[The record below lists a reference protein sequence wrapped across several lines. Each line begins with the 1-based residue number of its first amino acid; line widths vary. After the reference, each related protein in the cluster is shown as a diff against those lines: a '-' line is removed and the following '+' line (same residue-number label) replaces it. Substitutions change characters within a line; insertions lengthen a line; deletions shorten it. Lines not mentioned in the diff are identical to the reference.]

1 MSDKVKVNY
10 ALEMAKRLLTDS
22 IWKSANLEG
31 LGTTFPKT
39 DMILENLPTD
49 TTREEVMFIV
59 NMKRAWNFLFESLSY
74 YNNSLSLFRE
84 LNKLVGL
91 GYRYGSGELRSVN
104 ISVEGTSWTPSIPNT
119 TDIYNVIT
127 ELEMIED
134 VELKALK
141 YFCFIARAHIF
152 AGGNMRVA
160 QLMANKVLIEKGV
173 GIFQITVEAQSEF
186 KNLLLEYY
194 ESNDDTDIRAFMLRY
209 CIQRVNAVTEKY
221 PVIEEAVIEFK
232 DIGATR
238 NFLLSTVQIGILDK
252 VLMNLRKL
260 LKSYNLTGTW
270 ILHEKDMVV
279 YLEGKDGC
287 VGLYMNGDRLNF
299 YVLNGIFSRVDSGM
313 LLSFIE
319 KTLSLL
325 ESRVPFSIK
334 RISFSLNC
342 RNFSMGEIFD
352 SEESGSIEV
361 ALR

>member
-39 DMILENLPTD
+39 EMILENLPTD

-59 NMKRAWNFLFESLSY
+59 NMKRAWNFLFDNLNYS
-74 YNNSLSLFRE
+74 NSLALIRE

-91 GYRYGSGELRSVN
+91 GYIIGSGEVRKMNVS
-104 ISVEGTSWTPSIPNT
+104 IGGTSWSPSIPDVAN
-119 TDIYNVIT
+119 IYDTID
-127 ELEMIED
+127 ELELID
-134 VELKALK
+134 DAELKALK
-141 YFCFIARAHIF
+141 YFCFIARTQIF
-152 AGGNMRVA
+152 VDGNKRVA
-160 QLMANKVLIEKGV
+160 QLMANKVLIENEV
-173 GIFQITVEAQSEF
+173 GIFQIPIEAQSEF
-186 KNLLLEYY
+186 KGLLLGYY
-194 ESNDDTDIRAFMLRY
+194 ESNDGTDIIDFMSRY

-221 PVIEEAVIEFK
+221 PVIEEAVTEFK

-270 ILHEKDMVV
+270 ILHERDMVV

-287 VGLYMNGDRLNF
+287 VGLYMNGDRLDF
-299 YVLNGIFSRVDSGM
+299 YVLNGIFSRVDRGM

-352 SEESGSIEV
+352 SEESGSIEI